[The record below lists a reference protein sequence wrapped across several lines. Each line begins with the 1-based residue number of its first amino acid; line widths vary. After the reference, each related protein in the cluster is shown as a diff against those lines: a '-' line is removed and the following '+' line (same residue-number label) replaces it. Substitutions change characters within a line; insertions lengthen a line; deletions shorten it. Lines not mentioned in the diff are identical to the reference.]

1 MIVKK
6 GVAVAGFAGLAA
18 LGAWASPYMAAIAQ
32 ASGVT
37 IEADLMVQ
45 LVMTAVIVG
54 IAFGVVRSKVEGM
67 SKRFDQ
73 FEATLADDAKQV
85 ERYAE
90 RLDHHADEIKRLRDG
105 HTRRAG
111 RQPTSESEDV

>member
-1 MIVKK
+1 MILEK

-18 LGAWASPYMAAIAQ
+18 LGAWASPYMAAVAQ
-32 ASGVT
+32 ASGLV

-73 FEATLADDAKQV
+73 FEATLADVAKQV

-90 RLDHHADEIKRLRDG
+90 RLDTHADEIKRLRDG